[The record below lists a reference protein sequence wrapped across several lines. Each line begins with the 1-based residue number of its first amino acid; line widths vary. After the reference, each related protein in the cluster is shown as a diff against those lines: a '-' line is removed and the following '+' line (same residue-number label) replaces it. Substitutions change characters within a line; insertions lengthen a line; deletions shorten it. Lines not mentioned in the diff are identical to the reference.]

1 MEAPRSLLRHHAVT
15 LLLALGI
22 VYVFVTGTLPALMD
36 REEVRQRRAAVDGDI
51 ERLQAD
57 VELLQQWN
65 AAAEL
70 DPLTQERLRER
81 WRLAP
86 DVGGYRQ
93 LPDPEPG
100 AEPAAA
106 AGGTQATA
114 PASPLSHG
122 R

>member
-51 ERLQAD
+51 ERLQGD

-106 AGGTQATA
+106 TGGAQATP

>member
-1 MEAPRSLLRHHAVT
+1 MEASRSLLRHHGVT

-36 REEVRQRRAAVDGDI
+36 RTEVRQRRAGVESDI
-51 ERLQAD
+51 ERLSGD

-65 AAAEL
+65 DAAEL

-86 DVGGYRQ
+86 DVGGYRE
-93 LPDPEPG
+93 LPDPEPA
-100 AEPAAA
+100 AEPASA
-106 AGGTQATA
+106 AGGASGG
-114 PASPLSHG
+114 PAGAHSRG

>member
-36 REEVRQRRAAVDGDI
+36 REEVRQRRAAVEGDI

-100 AEPAAA
+100 AEPAEP
-106 AGGTQATA
+106 GGAQATP